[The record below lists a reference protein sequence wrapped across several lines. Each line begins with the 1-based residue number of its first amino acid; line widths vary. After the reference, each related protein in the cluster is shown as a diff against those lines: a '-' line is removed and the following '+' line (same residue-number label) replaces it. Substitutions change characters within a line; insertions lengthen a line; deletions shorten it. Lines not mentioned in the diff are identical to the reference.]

1 MIWFILLEYY
11 SGDFL
16 ENISGYGEIGTVIRK
31 ETARLLSR
39 LLQKIQ
45 EKEKDTLDKVRIETE
60 KSGWLKKYIG
70 GRFNNTW
77 ERFDVGSK
85 WGKAY
90 KKMILI
96 LGCMQ
101 SKRWLFSFFL
111 FLYWDR
117 THSYSRLYSWKIKST
132 RSNNHILSN

>member
-45 EKEKDTLDKVRIETE
+45 EKEKDTLDKVRIKTE

-77 ERFDVGSK
+77 ERFDVGSEEKHIKK
-85 WGKAY
+85 W
-90 KKMILI
+90 
-96 LGCMQ
+96 
-101 SKRWLFSFFL
+101 F
-111 FLYWDR
+111 
-117 THSYSRLYSWKIKST
+117 
-132 RSNNHILSN
+132 